1 MTATNPPGSRAA
13 LPAPTAPG
21 PQRPPAPRRWP
32 LWLAL
37 AGIAGL
43 LLLLGLGLRGD
54 PRTLPSVLVGRPWP
68 AFDLPVLG
76 EPGRRLDAAAL
87 AGKPRVVNVW
97 ASWCAA
103 CREEH
108 PALLAL
114 AAELRAQG
122 RADRLLGLNY
132 KDGDAAARAWLA
144 EGGNPYALSLVD
156 ADGRLGIELG
166 VYGVPETF
174 VTDAAG
180 RIVHKH
186 VGPLTPQAI
195 REQILP
201 RLADGGG
208 R

>member
-1 MTATNPPGSRAA
+1 MS
-13 LPAPTAPG
+13 APTDPALAGTVPAA
-21 PQRPPAPRRWP
+21 PAPRRWP
-32 LWLAL
+32 LWLGL
-37 AGIAGL
+37 AAVAAL
-43 LLLLGLGLRGD
+43 LLLLGLSLRGD
-54 PRTLPSVLVGRPWP
+54 PRTLPSALIGRPWP
-68 AFDLPVLG
+68 AFDLPLLG
-76 EPGRRLDAAAL
+76 EPGRRLDAAGL
-87 AGKPRVVNVW
+87 AGRPRVVNVW
-97 ASWCAA
+97 ASWCVT

-122 RADRLLGLNY
+122 RADQLLGLNY
-132 KDGDAAARAWLA
+132 KDADAAARAWLA
-144 EGGNPYALSLVD
+144 EGGNPYAHSIVD

-186 VGPLTPQAI
+186 VGALTPQVV

-201 RLADGGG
+201 RLLAAGGL